1 MFPFRGKKSRDA
13 RDSSIRKIEYERRS
27 ASYAASIRFTLFQI
41 EKADGGATSV
51 FATLHHPR
59 NIVRDWVSATL
70 RGLFA
75 FRATAWRGVQETRAL
90 SSPFFLPP
98 FLHPP
103 TFLLPRLTRT
113 WRRSIRSAAA
123 HSRVCATRQ
132 TVTVFQFPGGG
143 GGGERER
150 GGGEFIATTKRRC
163 RSFVVMD

>member
-103 TFLLPRLTRT
+103 RFFFRGWHARGGV
-113 WRRSIRSAAA
+113 RSARLRPTAA
-123 HSRVCATRQ
+123 YVQHARP
-132 TVTVFQFPGGG
+132 TVFQFPGGG
-143 GGGERER
+143 GGRGERER
-150 GGGEFIATTKRRC
+150 GGGNLLRRRKGVVD
-163 RSFVVMD
+163 RSL